1 MAGTG
6 DPRLMADA
14 GVLSARAGIVLD
26 PWQRTILESTSQALL
41 INCSRQAGKSTAV
54 ALLIVQTLLQ
64 SERMVVLIAPAL
76 RQTKELMRKVLAF
89 WRRLGRPVETTHVTR
104 TTLELANGS
113 RLEALPG
120 RADTIVGFSAVDLLV
135 TDEAALIDDDL
146 YQAVAPM
153 LAVSGGRL
161 VAPSTPWGKR
171 GWWYELWRDEAAEE
185 VERILV
191 PATEVPRIAHE
202 FLARER
208 RRIGEWW
215 FNQSYLCAF
224 QEAATAAF
232 RERDVEAMFSPE
244 VETADWLF
252 AP

>member
-1 MAGTG
+1 MLA
-6 DPRLMADA
+6 DP
-14 GVLSARAGIVLD
+14 GVLAQRAGIALD
-26 PWQRTILESTSQALL
+26 PWQRTILESRSQALL
-41 INCSRQAGKSTAV
+41 INCSRQAGKSTGV

-76 RQTKELMRKVLAF
+76 RQTKELMRKVLGF
-89 WRRLGRPVETTHVTR
+89 WRRLGRPVEHTHVTR
-104 TTLELANGS
+104 TTLELENGS

-135 TDEAALIDDDL
+135 TDEAGLIDDDL
-146 YQAVAPM
+146 YQSVAPM

-171 GWWYELWRDEAAEE
+171 GWWYELWRTEDDPQ
-185 VERILV
+185 VERIRV
-191 PATEVPRIAHE
+191 PATEVSRISRE

-215 FNQSYLCAF
+215 FAQSYLCEF
-224 QEAATAAF
+224 LEAQSAAF
-232 RERDVEAMFSPE
+232 READVEKMFRPD
-244 VETADWLF
+244 VERADWLF
-252 AP
+252 AE